1 MSRSAKVRRFFGD
14 GDHDF
19 ALRIGE
25 CEELEE
31 TFSAGLM
38 PILSRVS
45 EVRTKEI
52 REVLRLALIGG
63 GMEKEPAARLVER
76 HVEPAYLAECSVL
89 ASEVLSAVI
98 AGAPEEP
105 LGEPRGS
112 EIQDPRSPTDSFD
125 TPTSTARAARSVSPR
140 KRSAKVPSGS

>member
-14 GDHDF
+14 SDYDF

-31 TFSAGLM
+31 AFSAGLVPM
-38 PILSRVS
+38 LSRVS
-45 EVRTKEI
+45 EVRTREI
-52 REVLRLALIGG
+52 KAVLRLGLIGG
-63 GMEKEPAARLVER
+63 GMDKEPAAKLVER

-98 AGAPEEP
+98 AGALEEP
-105 LGEPRGS
+105 LGEPKGS
-112 EIQDPRSPTDSFD
+112 ETSDLRSPTGSFD
-125 TPTSTARAARSVSPR
+125 TPTSTAPAARSGFPR
-140 KRSAKVPSGS
+140 KRSAKARSGS